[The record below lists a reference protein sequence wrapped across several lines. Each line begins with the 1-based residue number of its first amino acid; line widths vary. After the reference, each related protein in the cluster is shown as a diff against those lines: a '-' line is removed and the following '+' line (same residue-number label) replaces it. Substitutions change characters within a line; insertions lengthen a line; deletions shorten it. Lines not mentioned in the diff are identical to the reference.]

1 MKRTYIQSLIFS
13 KDRFKTKFQVKKWI
27 EEHNFKFLNKRD
39 GIEENTYNFRVR
51 QRQPSRFNKKTFRTI
66 TLNKNIKAVIGKLK

>member
-13 KDRFKTKFQVKKWI
+13 KKGFKTKFKVRKWI
-27 EEHNFKFLNKRD
+27 MKNKFKFLNKRD
-39 GIEENTYNFRVR
+39 GIEETNNTFRVR

-66 TLNKNIKAVIGKLK
+66 TLDKNIKAVIGKLK